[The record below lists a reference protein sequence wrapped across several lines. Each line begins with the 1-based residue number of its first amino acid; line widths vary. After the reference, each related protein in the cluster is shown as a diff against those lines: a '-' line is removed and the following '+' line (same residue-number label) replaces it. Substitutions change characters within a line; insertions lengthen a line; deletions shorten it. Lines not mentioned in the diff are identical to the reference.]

1 MTKVAIIGMG
11 SWGTKVYECLKR
23 LQVDIVNPEDS
34 DWVVL
39 CTPND
44 LHYNQCLYWMS
55 KGKNVFCEKP
65 LTFSY
70 QSAKTLYSYAE
81 SKKVKLYVDDIYL
94 WRDIEIFPDENV
106 FYWSKPDIS
115 GYLERFAY
123 HHFYLLFD
131 SQKSGIKTIDSHND
145 MINLILNN
153 GTVANFKY
161 EEGGTFH
168 RINGVPVSDNGDPLG
183 DMLQNVFDFS
193 VDFIRNKNNTI
204 NATLMLEKAIEVCY
218 KKAIVIGA
226 GAFGC
231 TTAIAL
237 SNNGFN
243 VELIEEQNDIMQG
256 SSSINQYR
264 LHKGYHYPRSEET
277 ALECS
282 EGIKTF
288 EKKYIESLTDSRIEH
303 LYGISS
309 KDSLIQAEQYK
320 NFLNKM
326 NLPFTEVEPL
336 NGCDL
341 TVSVEENLFDP
352 NILKNL
358 LQDKLYSSNVK
369 VSLNTRVDDIEKY
382 KNDYDVVVIATY
394 SNINQFLTNKKEYQ
408 FEVCEKPV
416 VKLPESFVNKSIVI
430 MDGPFACLDPYG
442 EYFVLGNVVHAIHQS
457 NVGYL
462 PEVNDTLKQYINKG
476 IIENPE
482 TTNIDKFIETG
493 KIYFGEEFAQLEHIG
508 SMYTVRAVLK
518 NRDHDDARPTLVA
531 HEEDN
536 VWSLFSGKIDTCVNA
551 ANKLIEMVKEHEL
564 DAR

>member
-81 SKKVKLYVDDIYL
+81 SKKVKLYVDDVYL
-94 WRDIEIFPDENV
+94 WREIELFPDENV

-115 GYLERFAY
+115 CYLERFAY
-123 HHFYLLFD
+123 HHFYLLFN
-131 SQKSGIKTIDSHND
+131 SQNSTIKTIDTHND
-145 MINLILNN
+145 AINIILNN
-153 GTVANFKY
+153 GHVANFKY
-161 EEGGTFH
+161 EKGSTFH
-168 RINGVPVSDNGDPLG
+168 RINGVPVSDDGDPLG
-183 DMLQNVFDFS
+183 DMLQNVFNFS

-218 KKAIVIGA
+218 KKALVIGA

-237 SNNGFN
+237 SNNGFD

-264 LHKGYHYPRSEET
+264 LHKGYHYPRSEDT
-277 ALECS
+277 ALECL

-303 LYGISS
+303 LYGIAS
-309 KDSLIQAEQYK
+309 KDSLVQAEQYK
-320 NFLNKM
+320 NFLNKI

-369 VSLNTRVDDIEKY
+369 VSLNTRADNIEKY
-382 KNDYDVVVIATY
+382 KNDYDVVVVATY
-394 SNINQFLTNKKEYQ
+394 SNLNQFLTNKKEYQ

-416 VKLPESFVNKSIVI
+416 VKLPESFANKSIVI

-462 PEVNDTLKQYINKG
+462 PEVNDTLKQYLNKG

-482 TTNIDKFIETG
+482 ITNIDKFIETG
-493 KIYFGEEFAQLEHIG
+493 KLYFGEEFAQLEHIG
-508 SMYTVRAVLK
+508 SMYTIRTVLK
-518 NRDHDDARPTLVA
+518 NRDHDDARPTLVV

-536 VWSLFSGKIDTCVNA
+536 VYSIFSGKIDTCVSA
-551 ANKLIEMVKEHEL
+551 ANELVEMIKDV
-564 DAR
+564 